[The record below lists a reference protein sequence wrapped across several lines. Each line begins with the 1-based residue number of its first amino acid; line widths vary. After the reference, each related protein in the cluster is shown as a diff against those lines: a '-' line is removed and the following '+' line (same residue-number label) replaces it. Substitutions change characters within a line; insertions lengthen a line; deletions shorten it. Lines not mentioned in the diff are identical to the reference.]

1 MVTGSE
7 SSAFADVA
15 ARALREVSGWM
26 LIVLGVWGM
35 AANIAYFL
43 ESGSVRLV
51 MLGIGIPLLFVLSG
65 AALAP
70 SVRKR
75 IDNSHPLSAFGRTPV
90 VEHRAIH
97 PEEDCHKRCVICNG
111 SVDAGMVRRY
121 REDIA
126 VAGIPLVFGSNG
138 YNHYCLD
145 CAREEMGLVDP
156 AEAPRFDTGTGH
168 GEAANRRTDESTDG
182 RHLERESAR

>member
-1 MVTGSE
+1 MT
-7 SSAFADVA
+7 
-15 ARALREVSGWM
+15 ARAFQETGGWM
-26 LIVLGVWGM
+26 LIVFG
-35 AANIAYFL
+35 
-43 ESGSVRLV
+43 V
-51 MLGIGIPLLFVLSG
+51 MLALNMLGNLAGGSLPGVLVTVLLQSVGVLLLVLSG
-65 AALAP
+65 GALAP

-90 VEHRAIH
+90 VEHRALH

-111 SVDAGMVRRY
+111 SIDAGMVRRY

-156 AEAPRFDTGTGH
+156 AEAPRFDAGTGH
-168 GEAANRRTDESTDG
+168 GEAANRRTDESTDE
-182 RHLERESAR
+182 RRLKRESAR